1 MLSRVQ
7 LLVASWTVAHQA
19 PLCMEFSRQHY
30 WSGLSFPPPGDFPI
44 QGPNLGLPHHSRFFA
59 CLSHQGSPLRTALGI
74 KNQQMT
80 KHRKYLPS
88 LSLFLIGYDKE
99 KILETKA
106 MLKLFQVLSIDIPHC
121 RRNWG

>member
-1 MLSRVQ
+1 MNSSPAGSSVHGIFQARLLEWVVLSSSRGFPNPGTEPG
-7 LLVASWTVAHQA
+7 SPTSQA
-19 PLCMEFSRQHY
+19 L
-30 WSGLSFPPPGDFPI
+30 
-44 QGPNLGLPHHSRFFA
+44 FA

-106 MLKLFQVLSIDIPHC
+106 MLRIIPSALY
-121 RRNWG
+121 